1 MGPTSSICGDIES
14 TLEAYRYLVSKEIM
28 VNLGKFICFLLLIL
42 NKVKIAMGYTIL
54 WSTGMPIAG
63 FRASKIRSR
72 SLKASSRCS
81 SLLAMSKILY
91 NYIDLEIN
99 GSWFICTLLLEPHEE
114 ALWEFLER
122 CTWSQMSTAKKTFL
136 KSILYNQANC

>member
-28 VNLGKFICFLLLIL
+28 VNLGKFIFLLLIL
-42 NKVKIAMGYTIL
+42 NKVKIEMGYTIL
-54 WSTGMPIAG
+54 WSTGMHIAS
-63 FRASKIRSR
+63 FRVSKIRSR
-72 SLKASSRCS
+72 SLKASSKCS
-81 SLLAMSKILY
+81 SLLAMSKILFK
-91 NYIDLEIN
+91 YIDLEIN
-99 GSWFICTLLLEPHEE
+99 GSWFICIQLLEPHVE